1 LVADTTTP
9 LQTPRTRAVVE
20 QLLDQAAPVRRLWK
34 PVARLGLWVIVV
46 ATIAGAVMG
55 VGLMRLRPDLR
66 LKVREPVYLL
76 ELTALAV
83 AGILMAASAF
93 QEAVP
98 GYGARGPIRRVAI
111 GFGLVAALLWF
122 LQPLHGEL
130 AVTQFIGTGI
140 SCAWRTVV
148 LGALPLCALLIAI
161 RRGAPLAP
169 ARAGALAGGAAFL
182 MAALLMRVDCPL
194 DERLHL
200 LVWHALPVA
209 GGAGLSAAI
218 GFVWLRRWRSRA
230 PR

>member
-1 LVADTTTP
+1 MAEMTTP
-9 LQTPRTRAVVE
+9 LETARTRAVVE
-20 QLLDQAAPVRRLWK
+20 QLLDEAVPVRRLWK
-34 PVARLGLWVIVV
+34 PVVRLGLWVIVV
-46 ATIAGAVMG
+46 TTIAGAVMG
-55 VGLMRLRPDLR
+55 MGLMGFRPDLR

-111 GFGLVAALLWF
+111 GFALVAALLWF

-169 ARAGALAGGAAFL
+169 ARAGALIGGAAFF
-182 MAALLMRVDCPL
+182 MAALLMRARCPL

-209 GGAGLSAAI
+209 GGTVLSAVVGLA
-218 GFVWLRRWRSRA
+218 WLRRWRARASR
-230 PR
+230 